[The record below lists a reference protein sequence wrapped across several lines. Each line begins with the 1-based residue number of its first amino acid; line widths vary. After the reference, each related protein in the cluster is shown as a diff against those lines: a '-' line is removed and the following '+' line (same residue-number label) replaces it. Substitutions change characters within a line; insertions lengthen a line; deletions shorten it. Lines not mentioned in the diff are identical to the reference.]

1 MPVRL
6 RATKVRQIQ
15 NIKSRVKT
23 IYGVYTKFIEIT
35 AEVLEIR
42 LSKFAIDD
50 GVMGWWQVTPF
61 YFLQLLICCR

>member
-15 NIKSRVKT
+15 NVKSRVKT

-35 AEVLEIR
+35 SGVSETSLP
-42 LSKFAIDD
+42 KFAIDD
-50 GVMGWWQVTPF
+50 GVM
-61 YFLQLLICCR
+61 

>member
-1 MPVRL
+1 MSGRL

-23 IYGVYTKFIEIT
+23 IYGVYTKFIEIISGVSET
-35 AEVLEIR
+35 R

-50 GVMGWWQVTPF
+50 GVM
-61 YFLQLLICCR
+61 